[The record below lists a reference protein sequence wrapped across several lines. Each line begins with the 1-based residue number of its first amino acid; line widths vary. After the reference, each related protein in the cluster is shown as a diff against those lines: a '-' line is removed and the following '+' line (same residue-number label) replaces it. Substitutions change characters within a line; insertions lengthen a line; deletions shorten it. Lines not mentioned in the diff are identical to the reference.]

1 MKSAEIREAFL
12 RFFEEQGH
20 TRVASS
26 SLIPGNDPTLLFTNA
41 GMNQFKDCFLGQ
53 EKRAYTR
60 AVSSQK
66 CVRAGG
72 KHNDLENVG
81 YTARH
86 HTFFEMLGNF
96 SFGDYFKRDAITF
109 AWTFLTS
116 EKWLNLPKEKLW
128 VTVYATD
135 DEAYDIWT
143 REVGVPA
150 ERMVRIG
157 DNKGAPYASD
167 NFWTMGDTG
176 PCGPCTEIFYDHG
189 ADIWGGPPGSPEED
203 GDRYIEIWNNVFM
216 QFNRTADGV
225 LHPLPA
231 PSVDTGMGLERISA
245 VLQHVHSNYEID
257 LFQSLLVASAKA
269 IGCTDEGQPSLK
281 VVADHIRSCGFLI
294 ADGVVPSNEGRGYVL
309 RRIIRRACRHGNKL
323 GAKGSFFYQIVAA
336 LVAEMGEAFPE
347 LKAQQAHIERVLKTE
362 EEQFAKTLE
371 QGLKILEQD
380 LVDLQGNVIPGEVV
394 FKLYDTYGFPM
405 DLTADIARER
415 ELSIDEAGFEREM
428 EAQRERA
435 RSASAFGLD
444 YNSLVKVD
452 VDTEFTGYSTTEG
465 SARIVALYK
474 DGQSV
479 EQLGE
484 GEEGVVILDRT
495 PFYAESGG
503 QIGDTGYLQAGA
515 ARFDVRDTTKTGGAF
530 LHHGVI
536 ASGNLSVGAQV
547 EAKVDAEV
555 QHATSLNHS
564 ATHLLHAALRQVLG
578 EHVQQK
584 GSLVNSQ
591 RLRFDFSHPE
601 AVKPEQIKALEEIVN
616 REVRKNSEV
625 QTEETDID
633 TAKQK
638 GAMALFGEKY
648 GDSVRVLSMGGDF
661 SVELCGGIHAKR
673 TGDIGLLKIVSEG
686 GVASGVRRIEAVTG
700 AAALAY
706 LNAAEEQLKEAAQLV
721 KGSRD
726 NLIDKLSAV
735 LERNRQLE
743 KQLEQLQAKAASAAG
758 DDLANSA
765 VDVKGVKVLAAR
777 LDGQDG
783 KALLALVDQLKNK
796 LGRAVI
802 LLGSVH
808 EEKVVLVAGVT
819 KDLTGQL
826 KAGDLMKQ
834 AAAAVGG
841 KGGGRPDMAQGGGVD
856 AAALDGALA
865 LTVPFVEQ
873 GV

>member
-60 AVSSQK
+60 ATSSQK

-72 KHNDLENVG
+72 KNSDLENVG

-96 SFGDYFKRDAITF
+96 SFGDYFKRDAITY
-109 AWTFLTS
+109 AWTFLTGVL
-116 EKWLNLPKEKLW
+116 KLPKEKLW
-128 VTVYATD
+128 VTVYASD

-143 REVGVPA
+143 KEIGVPV

-189 ADIWGGPPGSPEED
+189 PDIWGGPPGSPEED

-245 VLQHVHSNYEID
+245 VMQHVHSNYEID
-257 LFQSLLVASAKA
+257 LFRNLLNAAAEA
-269 IGCTDEGQPSLK
+269 IGCKNEEQSSLK
-281 VVADHIRSCGFLI
+281 VVSDHIRSCGFLI
-294 ADGVVPSNEGRGYVL
+294 ADGVLPSNEGRGYVL

-323 GAKGSFFYQIVAA
+323 GATGSFFYKIVAA

-347 LKAQQAHIERVLKTE
+347 LKQQQANIERVLKAE

-380 LVDLQGNVIPGEVV
+380 LAELKGTVVPGDVV

-415 ELSIDEAGFEREM
+415 ELTIDEAGFEREM

-444 YNSLVKVD
+444 YNTLVKVD
-452 VDTEFTGYSTTEG
+452 VATEFTGYTSTDGEA
-465 SARIVALYK
+465 SIVAIYK
-474 DGQSV
+474 DGKVV
-479 EQLGE
+479 EQLSE
-484 GEEGVVILDRT
+484 GEQGVVILDRT
-495 PFYAESGG
+495 PFYAEAGG
-503 QIGDTGYLQAGA
+503 QVGDTGYLQAGNV
-515 ARFDVRDTTKTGGAF
+515 RFDVRDTTKTGGAY
-530 LHHGVI
+530 LHHGVV
-536 ASGNLSVGAQV
+536 ASGNLVVGAKVQTR
-547 EAKVDAEV
+547 VDADV

-578 EHVQQK
+578 DHVQQK
-584 GSLVNSQ
+584 GSLVDSQ
-591 RLRFDFSHPE
+591 RLRFDFSHFE
-601 AVKPEQIKALEEIVN
+601 AVKPEQLKALEDIVN

-673 TGDIGLLKIVSEG
+673 TGDIGLLKIISEG

-758 DDLANSA
+758 DDLSNAA
-765 VDVKGVKVLAAR
+765 VEVKGVKVLAAR

-856 AAALDGALA
+856 TAALDNALA

>member
-26 SLIPGNDPTLLFTNA
+26 SLIPNNDPTLLFTNA
-41 GMNQFKDCFLGQ
+41 GMNQFKDCFLGA

-116 EKWLNLPKEKLW
+116 EKWLNLPKDKLW

-143 REVGVPA
+143 KEVGVPA

-257 LFQSLLVASAKA
+257 LFQNLLSAAATA
-269 IGCTDEGQPSLK
+269 IGCTNEGQASLK

-294 ADGVVPSNEGRGYVL
+294 ADGVLPSNEGRGYVL

-347 LKAQQAHIERVLKTE
+347 LGSQQAHIERVLKAE

-371 QGLKILEQD
+371 QGLRILEQD
-380 LVDLQGNVIPGEVV
+380 LSQLQGSVVPGDVV

-415 ELSIDEAGFEREM
+415 ELTIDEAGFEREM

-435 RSASAFGLD
+435 RSASAFGMD

-452 VDTEFTGYSTTEG
+452 SATEFLGYEATEA
-465 SARIVALYK
+465 SARIIALYH
-474 DGQSV
+474 DGQPV
-479 EQLGE
+479 DQLGE
-484 GEEGVVILDRT
+484 GQEGVVVLDRT

-503 QIGDTGYLQAGA
+503 QVGDSGYIQAGS

-530 LHHGVI
+530 LHHGVV
-536 ASGNLSVGAQV
+536 ATGALVVGSLVQT
-547 EAKVDAEV
+547 KVDADV
-555 QHATSLNHS
+555 QHATALNHS
-564 ATHLLHAALRQVLG
+564 ATHLLHEALRQVLG

-584 GSLVNSQ
+584 GSLVDSQ
-591 RLRFDFSHPE
+591 RLRFDFSHFE
-601 AVKPEQIKALEEIVN
+601 AVKPEQLKALEDIVN
-616 REVRKNSEV
+616 REVRRNTPV
-625 QTEETDID
+625 QTELTDIE
-633 TAKQK
+633 TAKAK

-648 GDSVRVLSMGGDF
+648 GDTVRVLTMGGDF

-673 TGDIGLLKIVSEG
+673 TGDISVFKIISEG

-706 LNAAEEQLKEAAQLV
+706 LNAAEEQVKEAAQLV
-721 KGSRD
+721 KGNRD

-758 DDLANSA
+758 DDLSNAA
-765 VDVKGVKVLAAR
+765 VAVKGAKVLAAR
-777 LDGQDG
+777 VDGQDG

-796 LGRAVI
+796 LGHAVI
-802 LLGSVH
+802 LLGSEH
-808 EEKVVLVAGVT
+808 EGKVVLVAGVT
-819 KDLTGQL
+819 KDLSSQL

-856 AAALDGALA
+856 VAALDQALA
-865 LTVPFVEQ
+865 LAVPFAEQ
-873 GV
+873 GL